1 MTKLLLGYLLG
12 INVLAF
18 LLYGF
23 DKWKAKKN
31 KWRIPEKP
39 LFGIALLGGTLGALI
54 GMQVFHHKTKHWSF
68 KILIPVFLVLHVV
81 LIYFYCTKI
90 LF

>member
-31 KWRIPEKP
+31 KWRIPEK
-39 LFGIALLGGTLGALI
+39 
-54 GMQVFHHKTKHWSF
+54 TKHWSF

>member
-1 MTKLLLGYLLG
+1 MTKLLLGDLLG

-31 KWRIPEKP
+31 KWRIPEKT
-39 LFGIALLGGTLGALI
+39 LFGIAFLGGSLGALI

-68 KILIPVFLVLHVV
+68 KILIPLFLVLHVV

>member
-1 MTKLLLGYLLG
+1 MTKLLLGDLLG

-31 KWRIPEKP
+31 KWRIPEKT
-39 LFGIALLGGTLGALI
+39 LFGIAFLGGSLGALI

>member
-31 KWRIPEKP
+31 KWRIPEKT
-39 LFGIALLGGTLGALI
+39 LFGIAFLGGILGALI

>member
-1 MTKLLLGYLLG
+1 MTKLLLGDLLG

-31 KWRIPEKP
+31 KWRIPEK
-39 LFGIALLGGTLGALI
+39 GEECI
-54 GMQVFHHKTKHWSF
+54 V
-68 KILIPVFLVLHVV
+68 
-81 LIYFYCTKI
+81 
-90 LF
+90 

>member
-31 KWRIPEKP
+31 KWRIPEKT
-39 LFGIALLGGTLGALI
+39 LFGIAFLGGSLGALI

-81 LIYFYCTKI
+81 LIDFYCTKI

>member
-31 KWRIPEKP
+31 KWRIPEKT
-39 LFGIALLGGTLGALI
+39 LFGIAFLGGSLGALI

-68 KILIPVFLVLHVV
+68 KILIPLFLVLHVV